1 MLKINKFNKIVA
13 ANWKLNGSFD
23 FIHSYFNYINSV
35 ELKKDTCGIICSPF
49 VYLDECNKRSKSLYI
64 GAQDCSNFKNGAFT
78 GDISALMLKN
88 SNSQFC
94 LVGHSERRII
104 FNQKNEDVRIKANN
118 LLDEGVNPIICI
130 GETLEEKK
138 EGKTEEVLKKQIIES
153 LPKESSNNS
162 IIIAYEP
169 IWAIG
174 TGITPRIEEIDK
186 IHSFLKKDIKNYE
199 NFKIL
204 YGGSVKSSN
213 AEEIMSLESV
223 DGVLVGGSSLDP
235 IEFSKILQA

>member
-118 LLDEGVNPIICI
+118 LIDEGVNPIICI